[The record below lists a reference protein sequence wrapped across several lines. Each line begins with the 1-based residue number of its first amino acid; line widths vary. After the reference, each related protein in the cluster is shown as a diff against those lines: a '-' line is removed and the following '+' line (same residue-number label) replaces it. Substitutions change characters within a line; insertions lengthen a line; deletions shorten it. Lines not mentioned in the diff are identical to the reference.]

1 MTTYNEYIA
10 QIAELQKLA
19 EAARQK
25 ETAAA
30 REQIAALM
38 REHGLTVSD
47 LAGKKISNAVQPR
60 GTVAA
65 KYRDNATGQTWTGR
79 GRAPK
84 WLEGKDR
91 NQYLIK

>member
-1 MTTYNEYIA
+1 MTTYNEYQS

-38 REHGLTVSD
+38 RENGLTVAD
-47 LAGKKISNAVQPR
+47 LAGKKTAKAAQRR

-65 KYRDNATGQTWTGR
+65 KYRDDETGQTWTGR
-79 GRAPK
+79 GRAPR
-84 WLEGKDR
+84 WLVGKDR

>member
-1 MTTYNEYIA
+1 MTTYNEYLS

-30 REQIAALM
+30 REQITALM
-38 REHGLTVSD
+38 RENGLTVAD
-47 LAGKKISNAVQPR
+47 LVAKKTAKPVQPR

-65 KYRDNATGQTWTGR
+65 KYRDDATGQTWTGR

-84 WLEGKDR
+84 WLDGKDR